1 MLFYPS
7 AESRTHFKS
16 PPWVA
21 IALSLVW
28 SLLFLLV
35 YSPLEEKYQR
45 KRKLVEDILDAALDV
60 EVDAGRLRHDL
71 AMLARE
77 NPAFLE
83 SDSSLL
89 PSLSP
94 EVHEKYLAWK
104 RTGHPIEELLGAP
117 FPRRILLWITPTDGV
132 LLFISIVG
140 LLVLWFVL
148 EHVIHPTLALLFAPL
163 ALLGI
168 VWVANL
174 LPADYAPDPTQYWSA
189 TLLTLILLG
198 YFLAPLGTITFSVKL
213 LPQRPTLAEV
223 RVPTALFL
231 ALILASFTLYGT
243 FRAVTL
249 TPFSVQSLAS
259 PLLVAAL
266 FLPLLWLLPA
276 RRANPMGAGTTPDGE
291 LAELERLLAAEKGEE
306 AAQRTEVLLSGPLS
320 TDQLL
325 RLADLCWQHHLEEQA
340 HRAYGMAFRGLTQ
353 ENRPVQEV
361 LPVFE
366 KLVYRAVPMPGS
378 TMRSF
383 LDKLLEQNRVKT
395 VLGLAS
401 YYIRHPQV
409 APEQI
414 AGFLE
419 KLCASLMQG
428 ERVNEAGL
436 RELLDFC
443 SEHPLYGPTQ
453 QRILDFFSAKVEAQ
467 SGAMDSYAVMNRID
481 HHVEIQLLGVDARY
495 CRLQLPKGGPQNVPW
510 SAALGLMGGH
520 VLSPERSYTGCFF
533 LRHNRK
539 VFACHFTP
547 KTTELV
553 RGEAPM
559 PFADVWAL
567 FAQHAPLDIPFM
579 AFDQFKDF
587 FAKEEYLAAVE
598 DFLKNPEPWIRQQN
612 EEDP

>member
-16 PPWVA
+16 PPLVA
-21 IALSLVW
+21 ILLSLTYF
-28 SLLFLLV
+28 LLHNLV
-35 YSPLEEKYQR
+35 YSPLEENYQR
-45 KRKLVEDILDAALDV
+45 KRKLVEDILDAALDG

-77 NPAFLE
+77 NPSFLE
-83 SDSSLL
+83 TDSSLL

-94 EVHEKYLAWK
+94 DLHEKYLAWK
-104 RTGHPIEELLGAP
+104 RIGHPTEELLHAP
-117 FPRRILLWITPTDGV
+117 FPRRILLWITPTDGI
-132 LLFISIVG
+132 LLFIALVG
-140 LLVLWFVL
+140 LVVLWFVL
-148 EHVIHPTLALLFAPL
+148 EHVIHPGLALFFAPL

-168 VWVANL
+168 AWVSKL
-174 LPADYAPDPTQYWSA
+174 LPAEYTPDPSQYWSA

-198 YFLAPLGTITFSVKL
+198 YLLAPLGTITFSVKL
-213 LPQRPTLAEV
+213 LPQRPTLAEI

-231 ALILASFTLYGT
+231 AFILTSFALYGAFWAKT
-243 FRAVTL
+243 P
-249 TPFSVQSLAS
+249 TPFSLPSLAT

-276 RRANPMGAGTTPDGE
+276 RRPAERGGGATPDGE
-291 LAELERLLAAEKGEE
+291 LAELERLHAAEKGEE
-306 AAQRTEVLLSGPLS
+306 AAQRTEQLLSSPL
-320 TDQLL
+320 TADQLL

-340 HRAYGMAFRGLTQ
+340 HRAYGLAFRELTQ

-366 KLVYRAVPMPGS
+366 KLVYRGVPMPGS
-378 TMRSF
+378 AMRSF
-383 LDKLLEQNRVKT
+383 LDKLLEQHRVKT
-395 VLGLAS
+395 VLGLAP

-409 APEQI
+409 APEQV
-414 AGFLE
+414 AGFLD
-419 KLCASLMQG
+419 KLCDFLMQG
-428 ERVNEAGL
+428 DRTNETGL

-453 QRILDFFSAKVEAQ
+453 QRILDYFSAKVEAQ
-467 SGAMDSYAVMNRID
+467 SGAMDSYAIMNRID
-481 HHVEIQLLGVDARY
+481 HHVDILLLGIEARH
-495 CRLQLPKGGPQNVPW
+495 CQLQLPKGGTQNVPW

-520 VLSPERSYTGCFF
+520 VLSPERSYSGCFF

-547 KTTELV
+547 KTTRLV

-579 AFDQFKDF
+579 PFDQFKDY
-587 FAKEEYLAAVE
+587 FAKEEYLQAVE
-598 DFLKNPEPWIRQQN
+598 SFLKSPEPWIRQQD